1 MKYHYAY
8 RDRNNERHDDVIVAA
23 STEDAFRKLRAQGL
37 RPFFVELAPGVWNR
51 VQSFGKRGL
60 ALVLLGI
67 VLAASA
73 LVIVAQ
79 KHEMTEAALSAV
91 APMARHQIYGD
102 PVLMED
108 LERTDFSDIFTSLG
122 ERILAR
128 YAQPGHAT
136 FRALRPER
144 SDAESL
150 RPCLDSSIKISESD
164 SREVQE
170 LKRIVLGMKGELRTY
185 LADGVGTPET
195 YLRRLV
201 ERLREEIAIRSR
213 VETEL
218 QYESDPD
225 AINKANAQLRALGL
239 RPIPKHRDSDEHED
253 L

>member
-8 RDRNNERHDDVIVAA
+8 RDKNNERHDDVIVAA
-23 STEDAFRKLRAQGL
+23 STDDAFKKLRAQGL
-37 RPFFVELAPGVWNR
+37 RPFFVELAPGAWNR
-51 VQSFGKRGL
+51 LQSFGKRGL
-60 ALVLLGI
+60 ALAVL
-67 VLAASA
+67 VVVVVTAAF
-73 LVIVAQ
+73 VIVAQ
-79 KHEMTEAALSAV
+79 KREMTEAALSAV

-108 LERTDFSDIFTSLG
+108 LERTDFADVFAHLG
-122 ERILAR
+122 ERVLAR

-136 FRALRPER
+136 LRALKPDSAE
-144 SDAESL
+144 AESL
-150 RPCLDSSIKISESD
+150 RTCLDSPIDISESD

-170 LKRIVLGMKGELRTY
+170 LKRVVLGMKDELRAY

-218 QYESDPD
+218 QGEKDPN

-239 RPIPKHRDSDEHED
+239 RPIPKHRDADAPED